1 MNPHNTCIKTFNTQ
15 WLTMTMTI
23 KCARTGAAS
32 VKNSNTC

>member
-1 MNPHNTCIKTFNTQ
+1 MNPQNTCIKTFNTQ
-15 WLTMTMTI
+15 WPTMTI